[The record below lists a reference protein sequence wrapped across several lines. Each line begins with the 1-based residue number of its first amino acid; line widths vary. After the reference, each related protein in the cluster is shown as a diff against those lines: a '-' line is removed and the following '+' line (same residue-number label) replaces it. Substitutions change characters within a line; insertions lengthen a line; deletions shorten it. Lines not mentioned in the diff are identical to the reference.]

1 MLRNILLKEKKNKS
15 LLLVWITLTST
26 FPFIVYTWPYH
37 PYKILTFV
45 CLCVMSFLII
55 RRKKIE
61 LSKNL
66 VIVIAVQITFFFTI
80 ALLFSEYRL
89 LNNIVQLFSCII
101 VLIYINGF
109 IGFENFAKSY
119 IKVMVYMGIGG
130 VLALFIHVLI
140 GINPLLIV
148 KYSATGT
155 TYFLGLTTTNDYYNL
170 EGLRFIRFAGFF
182 DEPGAF
188 ALFAFFALLINKLY
202 FNNRKHEFLLIF
214 TTVFT
219 FSMAFY
225 IIVFVYFILFYL
237 KKTYI
242 KRWLFIL
249 SFLFILFSFFSNYT
263 GNDDFLLAIKTNTF
277 ERFEGD
283 GSGDFKGN
291 NRAAAMKGDKV
302 TFLENPCW
310 GVVDVKKVQGSN
322 IYSVLASFGIFGSIF
337 YYFLLIYGIALI
349 FLITDK
355 AGFWIAL
362 KIMILIV
369 LNFFHRPE
377 FASSFIFIVVYIIV
391 YKFEQMTIYKCKK
404 LT

>member
-1 MLRNILLKEKKNKS
+1 MLRNFFLKVKNNKP

-26 FPFIVYTWPYH
+26 FPFMFYTWPYH

-45 CLCVMSFLII
+45 CLSLMSVFII
-55 RRKKIE
+55 QRKKMW
-61 LSKNL
+61 LSTNL
-66 VIVIAVQITFFFTI
+66 VILIGTQISFFFTI

-89 LNNIVQLFSCII
+89 INNIVQLLSCII
-101 VLIYINGF
+101 ILIYINGF
-109 IGFENFAKSY
+109 IGLENFAKSY
-119 IKVMVYMGIGG
+119 IHVMVYMGIGG

-140 GINPLLIV
+140 GIDPLLIV
-148 KYSATGT
+148 QYSATGT

-202 FNNRKHEFLLIF
+202 FNNKKHEFLLIF

-225 IIVFVYFILFYL
+225 IVVFVYFILFYL

-242 KRWLFIL
+242 KSWLFIL
-249 SFLFILFSFFSNYT
+249 ALVIILYSFFSTYT
-263 GNDDFLLAIKTNTF
+263 GNDNFLIAVKQNTF
-277 ERFEGD
+277 ERFEED

-291 NRAAAMKGDKV
+291 NRATAMKADKA

-310 GVVDVKKVQGSN
+310 GVVDSKKVHGSN
-322 IYSVLASFGIFGSIF
+322 IYSILASFGIFGSVF
-337 YYFLLIYGIALI
+337 YYILLLYGIALI

-355 AGFWIAL
+355 ASFWTAL
-362 KIMILIV
+362 KIMILIG

-377 FASSFIFIVVYIIV
+377 FASAFIFIIVYVLV
-391 YKFEQMTIYKCKK
+391 YKFETMSIYKYKK